1 MKRLKPFLY
10 ILCGL
15 YILVMLWLLFGQRIG
30 EEHAGSYWQELRGI
44 PIPFET
50 VFRFGKIIL
59 TGEPAYL
66 VPHAVQNLAGN
77 VIMFMPIGFFLPCF
91 FARCRSLKMTAL
103 FGLLIIAGIEFTQFF
118 SLLGSLDFD
127 DFMLNSIGICL
138 GFAVWRLIVRKIGI
152 DKCSR

>member
-30 EEHAGSYWQELRGI
+30 GEHAGSYWQELRGI

-50 VFRFGKIIL
+50 VFRFGRIIL

-77 VIMFMPIGFFLPCF
+77 VVMFMPIGFFLPCF
-91 FARCRSLKMTAL
+91 FARCSLSFRL
-103 FGLLIIAGIEFTQFF
+103 FFTKNSGIQHIFAHQHGCVPCMISTRHKT
-118 SLLGSLDFD
+118 SC
-127 DFMLNSIGICL
+127 IC
-138 GFAVWRLIVRKIGI
+138 VP
-152 DKCSR
+152 C